1 MNRRTRTFASLLTVA
16 TGFSITIALVAFHLK
31 KPDAAQ
37 AQAPMATTA
46 VPAAQGTVLGIET
59 FRDIAKKLGPGVANI
74 NTAKIIERRAID
86 PFWDLFGVDPFPRQQ
101 RPQRQTVTSLGSGLV
116 ISEDGYIFTN
126 RHVVDGADEI
136 RVSLE
141 NGKKSYDAKLVG
153 KDARTDVA
161 LLKIDPKHPLNI
173 LPLGDSDQTEVGEWV
188 MAIGSPFGL
197 GNSVTVGVISFKG
210 RPVYIR
216 EGVSIDMLQT
226 DASIN
231 PGNSGGPLINARG
244 EVIGINTLIMSGG
257 AAQSAGVGFAVP
269 INVAKQILPQLREKG
284 HVVRG
289 WLGVVIRDMSE
300 DLAKTYGLS
309 EVKGAAVTEVAP
321 GSPADKAGLEP
332 EDVILRVDGR
342 EIEDSGDLS
351 SYIASKTPG
360 STVRLDVHRDRSVR
374 SVTVK
379 LGTFP
384 DEDGIASETRAGET
398 RLGMRVEELTPR
410 LAQRLNLPRSAS
422 GIVVTDV
429 EAGGAA
435 EDAGLREGDVIVSVN
450 GVEVDDVS
458 KFEREIGL
466 ARQSGVAR
474 LRLRRGNTYLLAVLK
489 IE

>member
-1 MNRRTRTFASLLTVA
+1 MNRRTRTFASLITVA
-16 TGFSITIALVAFHLK
+16 TGAMITIGLIAFHLR

-37 AQAPMATTA
+37 AQAPPATTSQSA
-46 VPAAQGTVLGIET
+46 LLGIET
-59 FRDIAKKLGPGVANI
+59 FKDIAKKLGPGVANI

-86 PFWDLFGVDPFPRQQ
+86 PFWNFFGMDPFSQQ
-101 RPQRQTVTSLGSGLV
+101 QSRPQRQTVTNLGSGLV
-116 ISEDGYIFTN
+116 ISSDGYILTN

-141 NGKKSYDAKLVG
+141 NGKKGYDAKLVG

-161 LLKIDPKHPLNI
+161 LLKIEPKDPLTV
-173 LPLGDSDQTEVGEWV
+173 LPLGDSDLAEVGDWV

-210 RPVYIR
+210 RPVYLR
-216 EGVSIDMLQT
+216 EGMSMDMLQT

-231 PGNSGGPLINARG
+231 PGNSGGPLINTRG
-244 EVIGINTLIMSGG
+244 EVIGINTLIISGG
-257 AAQSAGVGFAVP
+257 VAQSAGVGFAVP
-269 INVAKQILPQLREKG
+269 VNVAKQILPQLREKG

-300 DLAKTYGLS
+300 DLAKTYGLTDVVGAVVM
-309 EVKGAAVTEVAP
+309 EVTS
-321 GSPADKAGLEP
+321 GSPAEEAGIEP
-332 EDVILRVDGR
+332 EDVVLRVDGR
-342 EIEDSGDLS
+342 EIQDSSGLS
-351 SYIASKTPG
+351 SYIALKTPG
-360 STVRLDVHRDRSVR
+360 TTVRLDIHRGRNVR

-384 DEDGIASETRAGET
+384 DEDENASEEEKGNA

-410 LAQRLNLPRSAS
+410 LAQRLDLPRSAA
-422 GIVVTDV
+422 GLVVMDV

-435 EDAGLREGDVIVSVN
+435 ENAGLRAGDLIVSVN
-450 GVEVDDVS
+450 GVSVENAS
-458 KFEREIGL
+458 EFERLIAR

-474 LRLRRGNTYLLAVLK
+474 LRVRRGDGYRLAVLK
-489 IE
+489 LE